1 MIILPRVHVLV
12 TPSTEHSQT
21 FAAALPH
28 HASILA
34 SLNAAQKQIADTKST
49 LLESSEAFDNKRA
62 DLVQLWQRSQALD
75 EMMKILD
82 EM

>member
-1 MIILPRVHVLV
+1 MTISLLALVLM
-12 TPSTEHSQT
+12 TSNIEHSQT

-28 HASILA
+28 HASLLT
-34 SLNAAQKQIADTKST
+34 SLDTAQKQIAETKSK
-49 LLESSEAFDNKRA
+49 LLETAEAFGNKRA

>member
-1 MIILPRVHVLV
+1 M

-28 HASILA
+28 HASVLT
-34 SLNAAQKQIADTKST
+34 SLNVAQKQIAETKSK
-49 LLESSEAFDNKRA
+49 LLDTSESFDNKRA

>member
-1 MIILPRVHVLV
+1 M

-28 HASILA
+28 HASVLT
-34 SLNAAQKQIADTKST
+34 SLDATQKQIVETKSKLQET
-49 LLESSEAFDNKRA
+49 SESFDNKRA

>member
-1 MIILPRVHVLV
+1 M

-28 HASILA
+28 HASTLA
-34 SLNAAQKQIADTKST
+34 SLSTAQKQIAETKSK
-49 LLESSEAFDNKRA
+49 LLETSEALGNKRA
-62 DLVQLWQRSQALD
+62 DLVQLWQRGQALD

>member
-1 MIILPRVHVLV
+1 MIRPPLPHVLM

-28 HASILA
+28 HASVLT
-34 SLNAAQKQIADTKST
+34 SLNVAQKQIAETKSK
-49 LLESSEAFDNKRA
+49 LLDTSESFDNKRA

>member
-1 MIILPRVHVLV
+1 M

-28 HASILA
+28 HASVLT
-34 SLNAAQKQIADTKST
+34 SLNAAQKQIVETKSK
-49 LLESSEAFDNKRA
+49 LLETSESFDNKRA
-62 DLVQLWQRSQALD
+62 DLVQLWQRSQSLD

>member
-1 MIILPRVHVLV
+1 MVISLPAHALV
-12 TPSTEHSQT
+12 KPNTEHSQT

-28 HASILA
+28 HASILGA
-34 SLNAAQKQIADTKST
+34 LNTAKKQIAETKSK
-49 LLESSEAFDNKRA
+49 LLETSESFDNKRA